1 MLSFCLSG
9 GMNTSRSSFLRSI
22 HVVLCRSL
30 ERDWH
35 ANREMRG
42 SGLAEKPVLLPYDE
56 GSEDDLDSD
65 E

>member
-1 MLSFCLSG
+1 
-9 GMNTSRSSFLRSI
+9 MNTARSCFLKSI
-22 HVVLCRSL
+22 HAVLCRSL
-30 ERDWH
+30 GREGD

-42 SGLAEKPVLLPYDE
+42 WGLGEWPVLLPYDG